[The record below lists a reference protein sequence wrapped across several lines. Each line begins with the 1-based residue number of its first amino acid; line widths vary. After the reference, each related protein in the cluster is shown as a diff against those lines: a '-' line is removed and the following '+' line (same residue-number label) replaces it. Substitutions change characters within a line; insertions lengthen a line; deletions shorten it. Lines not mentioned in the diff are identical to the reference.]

1 MDDGAIFIRTS
12 WENLLNY
19 DSTSQSLISTSM
31 YLRRYFSPFL
41 PQFPIKRYCPVE
53 PLLLMA
59 PQLCLGRRKAVEMV
73 RGTMIIQAEG
83 PE

>member
-1 MDDGAIFIRTS
+1 
-12 WENLLNY
+12 
-19 DSTSQSLISTSM
+19 M